1 MKTKHLLIEVPEGW
15 KPGLHE
21 KCAMQ
26 KVCIV
31 TDVYDENGFPCPLAS
46 AKKAVEV
53 NRDVTVFAHGQA
65 NPHWVGGK
73 PVTLYAVEI
82 KP

>member
-1 MKTKHLLIEVPEGW
+1 MKYIIDMSEGW

-46 AKKAVEV
+46 AKEAVQIKYWDTE
-53 NRDVTVFAHGQA
+53 NCAGNSKINSKT
-65 NPHWVGGK
+65 
-73 PVTLYAVEI
+73 VTLYAVEV